1 MHVDTHAFKNAFI
14 RGEITGFVVTA
25 EPPASPVEPP
35 PPHFAEIYG
44 TTGCYHIFE
53 QREAAEFQL
62 SLAATAQP
70 PVDHLAVREVRVEN
84 IRDYQ
89 LLAGF
94 KTVCLVDR
102 AGLIAQSLRIGD
114 PPLAARTSTPFP
126 GPLPPG
132 LRIIPSPPKPKP
144 LPPPLA
150 TPAAEPAPPPAPRPR
165 RKLSFAPNPP
175 TNSATSASTETAPA
189 APATPSLTPPV
200 RPGLFRRLF
209 GWFDAS

>member
-14 RGEITGFVVTA
+14 RGETTGFVVTA

-114 PPLAARTSTPFP
+114 PPLAARTSPPFP

-150 TPAAEPAPPPAPRPR
+150 TPAPPLTQRPR
-165 RKLSFAPNPP
+165 R
-175 TNSATSASTETAPA
+175 
-189 APATPSLTPPV
+189 TPPLVPDPPEASADSAGNDSAPPRSTSGV